1 MIVKIQFSNINEN
14 YEYELD
20 ENITIYQIKNKIANE
35 NNLNLSSNEIKL
47 IYAGRVLENHKTLE
61 NINFQNN
68 HSIMA
73 LRKVNDNNII
83 QQETGIL
90 EKMIESNEINN
101 LLNSLGG
108 VVNSLNSNIIEY
120 IRNNLDYNI
129 NNDID
134 IELKNEFFS
143 NYRRILYKMNNDN
156 DYLEFVRRRDT
167 IGLIIHN
174 ANSLTFENYKNICN
188 YLYQFICILNNE
200 YHNEIL
206 KISLNSYKKNFPE
219 FENTSNNDI
228 LKDIIEKI
236 KELNPEDSNINA
248 VIEINIIDLITQNNL
263 NDDDNNDND
272 DDNDNAEFIEDN
284 DNTILENEVNDEIF
298 CDDNNN
304 SENNIDNELNSE
316 YSSDEEKSIYNE
328 LNSEYSSDEE
338 KSIYNELNSEY
349 SSDGEEVF
357 LIEDKKSMEKLY
369 NTGLILLNLFLILFY
384 YIIFYY
390 NFSF

>member
-73 LRKVNDNNII
+73 LRKANDNNII

-108 VVNSLNSNIIEY
+108 VVNSLNLNIIEY

-134 IELKNEFFS
+134 IELRNEFFS
-143 NYRRILYKMNNDN
+143 NYRKILYKMNNDN

-174 ANSLTFENYKNICN
+174 NNSLTFENYKNICN

-219 FENTSNNDI
+219 FENNSNNEI

-248 VIEINIIDLITQNNL
+248 VIEINIIDLITQNNEEES
-263 NDDDNNDND
+263 NN
-272 DDNDNAEFIEDN
+272 NAEYINNEEDSIN
-284 DNTILENEVNDEIF
+284 NES
-298 CDDNNN
+298 N
-304 SENNIDNELNSE
+304 SK
-316 YSSDEEKSIYNE
+316 YSSDEEESINDDLDE
-328 LNSEYSSDEE
+328 EESINDDLNSDIDSDEE
-338 KSIYNELNSEY
+338 ESINDDLNS
-349 SSDGEEVF
+349 DIDLDEEKF
-357 LIEDKKSMEKLY
+357 LIENKKSVENLY
-369 NTGLILLNLFLILFY
+369 NIGIIFLNLFLILVY

>member
-68 HSIMA
+68 HSIIA

-108 VVNSLNSNIIEY
+108 VVNSLNLNIIEY

-134 IELKNEFFS
+134 IELRNEFFS
-143 NYRRILYKMNNDN
+143 NYRKILYKMNNDN

-174 ANSLTFENYKNICN
+174 NNSLTFENYKNICN

-248 VIEINIIDLITQNNL
+248 VIEINIIDLITQNNT
-263 NDDDNNDND
+263 NNDIDIEEDDDDLSNNDNADFIDDEQESDNDND
-272 DDNDNAEFIEDN
+272 DDD
-284 DNTILENEVNDEIF
+284 DEQES
-298 CDDNNN
+298 DNNDDDD
-304 SENNIDNELNSE
+304 EQE
-316 YSSDEEKSIYNE
+316 SDE
-328 LNSEYSSDEE
+328 
-338 KSIYNELNSEY
+338 
-349 SSDGEEVF
+349 
-357 LIEDKKSMEKLY
+357 
-369 NTGLILLNLFLILFY
+369 
-384 YIIFYY
+384 
-390 NFSF
+390 